1 VVGVLL
7 FGVLFAGVPGPG
19 TIDAQSRDPVQWTEF
34 NVDFDVRPDGT
45 VHVTE
50 TQVIRFTGGPYRS
63 AFAEISMARVEDIDN
78 VVVAQI
84 DDAGNRTDFRRVRGT
99 LSPPPGT
106 YYVAEDGGML
116 LIEFFY
122 EPAIDET
129 RTFVLEYDLTGAIRV
144 YEELDPPNLQFWW
157 TAISAGTT
165 EAAPVVSSTVTITL
179 PEVVDVSDVVILGE
193 DGQAALDPNSYTD
206 DGRTFTWRAE
216 DFDAGEE
223 LDVRLQFPVIID
235 IAKPDWQEA
244 DDARRERAEKDE
256 ERQDL
261 YTLIVGAIGVL
272 VAIVGSVLLYG
283 LWYTRGR
290 DPQVGLVASFLP
302 EPPDDS
308 PPGTVGVLVD
318 EHAEE
323 RDLVATLIDLSRRGV
338 FRIEEQ
344 TTKQQPDLRITLL
357 QPEAP
362 MSELEKALTND
373 LFDNKLDAGKSVT
386 MGQNPLTHREKV
398 MQGLY
403 GDLVQRGY
411 YTRSPEITRA
421 TYRQRGTILMF
432 GSIVLY
438 FIVSS
443 QLDIGPIFFPFAVLT
458 MLGMVLRWQSRHM
471 PRRTEQGAEAAARW
485 RAFRTYLTDIQKYEN
500 LEESTETFDRYLS
513 FAIAFGIEKSWVDK
527 FAKARTPAP
536 PWLGPGG
543 TVIVLDN
550 DRGRRPSQHLPRTD
564 GGGLFDW
571 LDPSQGDSGGGTRS
585 EGGGLQGTSD
595 RAARG
600 LQGSSDS
607 LVSMLNTA
615 GRAFG
620 GFGGGSGSRRSGS
633 FGSFG
638 GGGSRG
644 GFSGG
649 GSRGGGGGGGRRGFR

>member
-1 VVGVLL
+1 
-7 FGVLFAGVPGPG
+7 
-19 TIDAQSRDPVQWTEF
+19 
-34 NVDFDVRPDGT
+34 
-45 VHVTE
+45 
-50 TQVIRFTGGPYRS
+50 
-63 AFAEISMARVEDIDN
+63 
-78 VVVAQI
+78 
-84 DDAGNRTDFRRVRGT
+84 
-99 LSPPPGT
+99 
-106 YYVAEDGGML
+106 
-116 LIEFFY
+116 
-122 EPAIDET
+122 
-129 RTFVLEYDLTGAIRV
+129 
-144 YEELDPPNLQFWW
+144 
-157 TAISAGTT
+157 
-165 EAAPVVSSTVTITL
+165 
-179 PEVVDVSDVVILGE
+179 
-193 DGQAALDPNSYTD
+193 
-206 DGRTFTWRAE
+206 
-216 DFDAGEE
+216 
-223 LDVRLQFPVIID
+223 
-235 IAKPDWQEA
+235 
-244 DDARRERAEKDE
+244 
-256 ERQDL
+256 
-261 YTLIVGAIGVL
+261 
-272 VAIVGSVLLYG
+272 
-283 LWYTRGR
+283 
-290 DPQVGLVASFLP
+290 
-302 EPPDDS
+302 
-308 PPGTVGVLVD
+308 
-318 EHAEE
+318 
-323 RDLVATLIDLSRRGV
+323 V